1 MVGGNINETA
11 GGSITTT
18 VNKDFSVFS
27 DTIQLNSAAKVSM
40 QGEQKGVN
48 FGNKPLDAPA
58 GKATVTKAYFAR
70 KVEKK
75 SLSKQESYTVVKG
88 DTQASIAKAKRVEKD
103 GIPKHPVP
111 GKVITLKYYVKKFTL
126 ERTASGIMGS
136 KVYLVAETGNLEGD
150 SITFQVLGSNNSTFV
165 KPDEAASFMSDGSEK
180 SEFTAKVGEFTSKN
194 EFDNP
199 GGFFKNKA
207 VVEIELKPKEDTT
220 KADWSKK
227 INDSTEKCAYVHLTA
242 KAESDKEVQYLSEDP
257 AVKTLST
264 DKGIYL
270 AKADVWFTIKTCF
283 CNRALL
289 KDDLM
294 LMGISAKKAADFL
307 AGINEAIKNYEINTC
322 MRIAHF
328 VAQIKHESLNFTTTK
343 EGWGPTAT
351 QMGYEGRADLG
362 NTEKGD
368 GEKFM
373 GRGLIQITGRG
384 NYTSYGTYKGQNF
397 TIGENNLRMA
407 ESPYSVDSAGWYWKE
422 HLSNTNLNDYADL
435 DDLIYITYRINGGF
449 NGYRPGREENLKNI
463 LNSIGS
469 CANTELSEKGT
480 YKLSTSKCNNGKD
493 GVWKF
498 ANFLYDE
505 NDLNS
510 GDETSSVAYKRYITL
525 ANTDLTALKSKKTL
539 TKAQISTKAT
549 LESRIATATERSN

>member
-1 MVGGNINETA
+1 MAGGNITEIA
-11 GGSITTT
+11 GGSMTTT
-18 VNKDFSVFS
+18 VNNDYDVYS
-27 DTIQLNSAAKVSM
+27 DTLHLNSGTRVSLH
-40 QGEQKGVN
+40 GEESGVT
-48 FGNKPLDAPA
+48 FGNKPKDPPA
-58 GKATVTKAYFAR
+58 GKATVNKAYFAR

-75 SLSKQESYTVVKG
+75 ALSKQENYTVVKG
-88 DTQASIAKAKRVEKD
+88 DTQASIAKAKLVEKA
-103 GIPKHPVP
+103 GVPKNPVP
-111 GKVITLKYYVKKFTL
+111 GKVIVLKYYEKKFTL
-126 ERTASGIMGS
+126 ERTASGIIGS
-136 KVYLVAETGNLEGD
+136 KVYLVAETGNLEGEI
-150 SITFQVLGSNNSTFV
+150 ITFQVLGSNNTTFV
-165 KPDEAASFMSDGSEK
+165 KPDEAAGLVSDGSEK
-180 SEFTAKVGEFTSKN
+180 SEFIAKVGEFTSKN

-199 GGFFKNKA
+199 GSFFKNKA

-227 INDSTEKCAYVHLTA
+227 INDSKEKCAYVHLTV
-242 KAESDKEVQYLSEDP
+242 KAESDKEVQYSSEDP
-257 AVKTLST
+257 AVKTPST

-270 AKADVWFTIKTCF
+270 TKADLWFTIKTCF

-289 KDDLM
+289 KDDLI
-294 LMGISAKKAADFL
+294 LMGISAAKAADFL
-307 AGINEAIKNYEINTC
+307 AGINEAIKNYEINSC

-328 VAQIKHESLNFTTTK
+328 VAQIKHESINFTATQ
-343 EGWGPTAT
+343 EGWGPTTT
-351 QMGYEGRADLG
+351 QLGYEGRADLG

-384 NYTSYGTYKGQNF
+384 NYTSYGTYKSQNF
-397 TIGENNLRMA
+397 TTGENNLRMA

-422 HLSNTNLNDYADL
+422 HLSNTNLNDSADL
-435 DDLIYITYRINGGF
+435 DDLIYVTYRINGGF
-449 NGYRPGREENLKNI
+449 NGYRDREKNLKNI

-498 ANFLYDE
+498 ANLQYDE

-510 GDETSSVAYKRYITL
+510 GDETSSVAYTRYITL
-525 ANTDLTALKSKKTL
+525 ANADLTALKAKKTL